1 MPRKLTH
8 AVLVTAVVAV
18 IAASV
23 AGLARAAVT
32 LSIGEPD
39 LQAGV
44 LITVPVTV
52 TCSPFDP
59 TLTLFSSSVVVQV
72 EQANKQ
78 RIAFGTGSTGGLMN
92 PPPVAF
98 PCDGNPATVTV
109 NVLANPNGAPFKKGK
124 AAFTVSAFASAGI
137 SCGPG
142 CFFNIVSQTGSTGPV
157 ILTMR

>member
-1 MPRKLTH
+1 MLRKLSR

-32 LSIGEPD
+32 LSVGEPD

-44 LITVPVTV
+44 LVTVPVTV

-59 TLTLFSSSVVVQV
+59 TLTLFSSAVIVQV

-78 RIAFGTGSTGGLMN
+78 RIAFGTGIAGGSMN
-92 PPPVAF
+92 PPQVAF
-98 PCDGNPATVTV
+98 PCDGNPATVSV
-109 NVLANPNGAPFKKGK
+109 NVLANTNGAPFKKGK

-142 CFFNIVSQTGSTGPV
+142 CFFNIVNQTGTTGPV

>member
-1 MPRKLTH
+1 MLRKLSR

-32 LSIGEPD
+32 LSVGEPD

-44 LITVPVTV
+44 LVTVPVTV

-59 TLTLFSSSVVVQV
+59 TLTLFSSSVIVQV

-78 RIAFGTGSTGGLMN
+78 RIAFGTGVVGGLMN
-92 PPPVAF
+92 PPQVAF
-98 PCDGNPATVTV
+98 PCDGNPATVSV
-109 NVLANPNGAPFKKGK
+109 NVLANTSGAPFKKGK
-124 AAFTVSAFASAGI
+124 AAFTASAGASAGI

-142 CFFNIVSQTGSTGPV
+142 CFFNIVSQTGTTGPV
-157 ILTMR
+157 ILSMR